1 MSYPPSVAKSTRTPM
16 TTERERTI
24 GVRVTDAEYEQIR
37 EKAEA
42 MGLRVAAY
50 VRMVA
55 LREPTQPEMRA
66 PATSEQLEAMKRLDS
81 LRIEG
86 DLDAKAM
93 QEHLRAAWQELQDF
107 LNKTPPPSKQ
117 KNAS

>member
-1 MSYPPSVAKSTRTPM
+1 
-16 TTERERTI
+16 
-24 GVRVTDAEYEQIR
+24 
-37 EKAEA
+37 
-42 MGLRVAAY
+42 
-50 VRMVA
+50 
-55 LREPTQPEMRA
+55 
-66 PATSEQLEAMKRLDS
+66 MKRLDS